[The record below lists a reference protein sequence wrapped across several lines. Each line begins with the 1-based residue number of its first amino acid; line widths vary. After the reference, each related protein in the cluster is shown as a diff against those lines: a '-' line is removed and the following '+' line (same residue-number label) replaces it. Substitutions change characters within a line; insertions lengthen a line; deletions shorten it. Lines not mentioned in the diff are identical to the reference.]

1 VTRGVAP
8 WLLGLAAFLLWPA
21 PSALASEVRIEV
33 SARQALVG
41 EPFTV
46 EVTAVL
52 DGDDE
57 AEEPKLP
64 VQGKAEVAGPSLMP
78 MRRMVMHN
86 FNFRTERNLVATY
99 EVTPTQTGRLVLGPA
114 SFEVGGKRLQ
124 TEALTVEVL
133 DAPPPG
139 SRRSRTLRGRDPFGF
154 GFDPFSQDP
163 FGRDPSGQGPFDGF
177 KQRSPLSGYPEAPAD
192 LGLTSAPSETGF
204 LMARLDKQAA
214 WLGESVVLSIY
225 AYGGRG
231 AFRELSPTEPAL
243 ADFLS
248 YPSVETSHEQ
258 PFFRTEIA
266 GREFLVVKLRE
277 LVLVSLRT
285 GSLKIGPMRVILRGR
300 GYPSQGSPLGSPAV
314 SLPISLMVLPAPLV
328 GRPPRFRAGDV
339 GQFELSAEVTP
350 REVQEQDFVS
360 VKIQLSGRGNLPS
373 TVEMPEVP
381 GVAWG
386 DPTVRGGVN
395 VEGRELVG
403 TRTLEYTAKLTRQR
417 LAPALRPQSARIPQR
432 LRSTRRDFGPTK
444 RCECGSGS
452 ERIRRQGRATG
463 PRGLARAH
471 PPQHELCLA
480 TDPHSTTALG
490 AGIHCRSPRRGLAAR
505 APAQLARR
513 FGSAHG
519 PAEDEA
525 AACGF
530 RRAGHP
536 RRQRRARPS
545 RRRARTRHLLAH
557 RGQDGPARP
566 RHPERAP
573 GRSPGDCRIEGRTGA
588 GAPGLA
594 RHTRVRE
601 VSERRRVR
609 GRLARRP
616 SQAHRPLPRQARP
629 SKQGTSMTPR
639 FRMQGAL
646 LALLL
651 CSGLTAASSRAQA
664 TDREQLL
671 ETAAA
676 EIAAGQLDSAIGR
689 LEAAADGGDVHPDA
703 AFSRGVAYLRRAL
716 SDRAKP
722 GDYGQAIA
730 GFREALLL
738 RPADGE
744 ASLAV
749 EQTRLLVARR
759 SANQGEQ
766 VLDTLG
772 LRPAIDRSVAGIL
785 AGRPGERHDDAGFDP
800 ARPGARHSA

>member
-277 LVLVSLRT
+277 LVLVPLRT

-403 TRTLEYTAKLTRQR
+403 TRTLEYTAKLTRPGSIDLGSVSLPHFDPKVLEYR
-417 LAPALRPQSARIPQR
+417 NASAALGAISVLPSAASAAPVPSASADKAEP
-432 LRSTRRDFGPTK
+432 
-444 RCECGSGS
+444 
-452 ERIRRQGRATG
+452 QGRAVLLALT
-463 PRGLARAH
+463 PR
-471 PPQHELCLA
+471 
-480 TDPHSTTALG
+480 ST
-490 AGIHCRSPRRGLAAR
+490 S
-505 APAQLARR
+505 
-513 FGSAHG
+513 SAW
-519 PAEDEA
+519 
-525 AACGF
+525 
-530 RRAGHP
+530 R
-536 RRQRRARPS
+536 
-545 RRRARTRHLLAH
+545 RTRTAPPLWALAST
-557 RGQDGPARP
+557 AV
-566 RHPERAP
+566 AP
-573 GRSPGDCRIEGRTGA
+573 GVA
-588 GAPGLA
+588 W
-594 RHTRVRE
+594 
-601 VSERRRVR
+601 
-609 GRLARRP
+609 
-616 SQAHRPLPRQARP
+616 
-629 SKQGTSMTPR
+629 
-639 FRMQGAL
+639 L
-646 LALLL
+646 LALLPSL
-651 CSGLTAASSRAQA
+651 LAALGRRMGPQKTRRPRVDFAALVTLEGNGEHARVAGELERVIYSLIEDKTGLRARA
-664 TDREQLL
+664 ILKEHLGARL
-671 ETAAA
+671 ETAGLKGELAQELQALLVTLESARFQSGA
-676 EIAAGQLDSAIGR
+676 ESGEGSL
-689 LEAAADGGDVHPDA
+689 V
-703 AFSRGVAYLRRAL
+703 
-716 SDRAKP
+716 DRAKP
-722 GDYGQAIA
+722 IVHSLGKLDRASKG
-730 GFREALLL
+730 
-738 RPADGE
+738 PA
-744 ASLAV
+744 
-749 EQTRLLVARR
+749 
-759 SANQGEQ
+759 
-766 VLDTLG
+766 
-772 LRPAIDRSVAGIL
+772 
-785 AGRPGERHDDAGFDP
+785 
-800 ARPGARHSA
+800 